1 MAIEYKLGCVMDVNV
16 SNTSISSARK
26 DNMAVLAD
34 NKTNAAEQSL
44 LNKAMPA
51 ADVKARAVEQVN
63 QTAQVN
69 AEELQQAVKEIAT
82 SMNLM
87 QKGLAFNIDEDSGKP
102 VVKVID
108 EQTGDLI
115 RQIPNEEALEI
126 AKKLNEVAGLLMKT
140 EV

>member
-1 MAIEYKLGCVMDVNV
+1 MDVNV
-16 SNTSISSARK
+16 INTSMPSARK
-26 DNMAVLAD
+26 DHMAALAD
-34 NKTNAAEQSL
+34 NKTNAAEQPL
-44 LNKAMPA
+44 PNKGVPA
-51 ADVKARAVEQVN
+51 ADDSVRSVEQVN
-63 QTAQVN
+63 QTAQVD
-69 AEELQQAVKEIAT
+69 AEALQQAVKEIAA

-87 QKGLAFNIDEDSGKP
+87 QKGLAFNIDEDSGVQ

-126 AKKLNEVAGLLMKT
+126 AKKLSEVAGLLMKT

>member
-1 MAIEYKLGCVMDVNV
+1 MDINFTHA
-16 SNTSISSARK
+16 STPSARK
-26 DNMAVLAD
+26 DSLAHLAD
-34 NKTNAAEQSL
+34 NKTNVAAQ
-44 LNKAMPA
+44 AMRDNGIQA
-51 ADVKARAVEQVN
+51 AGDSTRTVNQVN
-63 QTAQVN
+63 QATKVDSQA
-69 AEELQQAVKEIAT
+69 LHQAVNDIAA

-87 QKGLAFNIDEDSGKP
+87 QKGLAFNIDEDSGKQ

>member
-1 MAIEYKLGCVMDVNV
+1 MDVNV
-16 SNTSISSARK
+16 INTSMSSARK

-34 NKTNAAEQSL
+34 NKTNVAEQPL
-44 LNKAMPA
+44 PNKGVPA
-51 ADVKARAVEQVN
+51 ADDSVRSVEQVN
-63 QTAQVN
+63 QTAQVD
-69 AEELQQAVKEIAT
+69 AEALQQAVKEIAA

-87 QKGLAFNIDEDSGKP
+87 QKGLAFNIDEDSGVQ

-126 AKKLNEVAGLLMKT
+126 AKKLSEVAGLLMKT

>member
-1 MAIEYKLGCVMDVNV
+1 MDVNV
-16 SNTSISSARK
+16 INTSMPSARK
-26 DNMAVLAD
+26 DNMAALAD
-34 NKTNAAEQSL
+34 SRTNAVEQNMSS
-44 LNKAMPA
+44 KGVPPTDDSVRA
-51 ADVKARAVEQVN
+51 AEQVN
-63 QTAQVN
+63 QTAPVD
-69 AEELQQAVKEIAT
+69 AEALQQAVKEIAA

-87 QKGLAFNIDEDSGKP
+87 QKGLAFNIDEDSGVQ

-126 AKKLNEVAGLLMKT
+126 AKKLSEVAGLLMKT

>member
-44 LNKAMPA
+44 PNKAMPV
-51 ADVKARAVEQVN
+51 ADVTVRAVEQVN
-63 QTAQVN
+63 QTAQVD
-69 AEELQQAVKEIAT
+69 AEELQQAVKEIAA

-87 QKGLAFNIDEDSGKP
+87 QKGLAFNIDEDSGKQ

-126 AKKLNEVAGLLMKT
+126 AKKLSEVAGLLMKT

>member
-1 MAIEYKLGCVMDVNV
+1 MDVNV

-26 DNMAVLAD
+26 DHMAALAD
-34 NKTNAAEQSL
+34 NKTNAAEQP
-44 LNKAMPA
+44 KKGVPA
-51 ADVKARAVEQVN
+51 TDDSVRSVEQVN
-63 QTAQVN
+63 QTAQVD
-69 AEELQQAVKEIAT
+69 AEELQQAVKEIAA

-87 QKGLAFNIDEDSGKP
+87 QKGLAFNIDEDSGKQ

-126 AKKLNEVAGLLMKT
+126 AKKLSEVAGLLMKT

>member
-1 MAIEYKLGCVMDVNV
+1 MDVNFI
-16 SNTSISSARK
+16 NTSMPSARK

-34 NKTNAAEQSL
+34 NKTNAAEQS
-44 LNKAMPA
+44 NKGVPPT
-51 ADVKARAVEQVN
+51 DESARAEQVN
-63 QTAQVN
+63 QTAPVD
-69 AEELQQAVKEIAT
+69 AEALQQAVKEIAA

-87 QKGLAFNIDEDSGKP
+87 QKGLAFNIDEDSGVQ

-115 RQIPNEEALEI
+115 RQIPNEEALDI
-126 AKKLNEVAGLLMKT
+126 AKKLSEVAGLLMKT

>member
-1 MAIEYKLGCVMDVNV
+1 MDVNII
-16 SNTSISSARK
+16 NTSMPSARK
-26 DNMAVLAD
+26 DNMAALAD
-34 NKTNAAEQSL
+34 NRTNAVEQ
-44 LNKAMPA
+44 NMPSKGVPPT
-51 ADVKARAVEQVN
+51 DDSVRGVEQVN
-63 QTAQVN
+63 QTAPVDGE
-69 AEELQQAVKEIAT
+69 ALQQAVKEIAA

-87 QKGLAFNIDEDSGKP
+87 QKGLAFNIDEDSGKQ

-126 AKKLNEVAGLLMKT
+126 AKKLSEVAGLLMKT

>member
-1 MAIEYKLGCVMDVNV
+1 MDVNV
-16 SNTSISSARK
+16 INTSMPSVRK
-26 DNMAVLAD
+26 DNMAALAD
-34 NKTNAAEQSL
+34 NKTNAVEQPL
-44 LNKAMPA
+44 PNKGVPA
-51 ADVKARAVEQVN
+51 ADDSVRSVEQVN
-63 QTAQVN
+63 QTTQVD
-69 AEELQQAVKEIAT
+69 AEALQQAVKEIAA

-87 QKGLAFNIDEDSGKP
+87 QKGLAFNIDEDSGVQ

-126 AKKLNEVAGLLMKT
+126 AKKLSEVAGLLMKT